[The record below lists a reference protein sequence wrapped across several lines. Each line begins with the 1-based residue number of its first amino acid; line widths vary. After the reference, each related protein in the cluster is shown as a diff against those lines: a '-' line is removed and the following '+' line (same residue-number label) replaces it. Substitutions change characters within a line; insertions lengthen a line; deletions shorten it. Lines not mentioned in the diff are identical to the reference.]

1 MINLLPPDQDKTF
14 WNPNTTFL
22 DIYCKSGVFL
32 EILYRRLMGVLANFP
47 GYEDEQ
53 VRSSHV
59 LNNQLFGLS
68 PLDDGGLMLATRRVY
83 GDIFHKNLI
92 HYDIQNVMKDISS
105 RAGKNFELY
114 EQNLVNTLKQETNK
128 EFNKMNFNVVIGNPP
143 YNRGGDID
151 FVNLGYEIQTDFV
164 VMITPAK
171 WQTAEADQ
179 KIASKMS
186 YGQFRKKLVPHMR
199 EVVFYPDC
207 GEIFQIAQVDGI
219 SYYLLDKDMHD
230 KIAVKNINKTQ
241 KYYNGLEIRSIIHEE
256 TLINV
261 GNEIV
266 QYLDNYISYK
276 IQSVNKNKRYQ
287 VWTNNQLT
295 IGGQSGRQNYL
306 LSTSGNHNAI
316 SLSRI
321 LDSRDPV
328 SELLKTGASQC
339 TFSSDSKEEC
349 EYFVSWLNT
358 KFTRFFVAINISKLG
373 QILTDHCFRFVPSP
387 MVLDEQGNRVPGKFD
402 HIYTDEELYKT
413 WNLPQK
419 YIDVIE
425 AVIKERK

>member
-1 MINLLPPDQDKTF
+1 
-14 WNPNTTFL
+14 
-22 DIYCKSGVFL
+22 
-32 EILYRRLMGVLANFP
+32 
-47 GYEDEQ
+47 
-53 VRSSHV
+53 
-59 LNNQLFGLS
+59 
-68 PLDDGGLMLATRRVY
+68 
-83 GDIFHKNLI
+83 
-92 HYDIQNVMKDISS
+92 
-105 RAGKNFELY
+105 
-114 EQNLVNTLKQETNK
+114 
-128 EFNKMNFNVVIGNPP
+128 
-143 YNRGGDID
+143 
-151 FVNLGYEIQTDFV
+151 
-164 VMITPAK
+164 MITPAK

-387 MVLDEQGNRVPGKFD
+387 MVLDEQGNRVQGKFD